1 MSNDVLN
8 VQRGIVGSG
17 AGNDVYVLSAS
28 LVEVNAQI
36 TISDVEG
43 ANTIQLIGGLEIVS
57 SIVANN
63 TLQLTLSN
71 GAVVTVLGASTM
83 SYELGGNPLFGEPG
97 VEKTYSDFAQDV
109 LGVEVPAAGQTAV
122 EGSGAVVNND
132 GSIGDGGDTDTSAP
146 VVVSGQ
152 GISYVENRVVGE
164 TLLTVEA
171 TDDTEVT
178 GFSIVSGNEAGY
190 FAIDNEGNISLTAA
204 GAAIGSAANDFE
216 TGSNN
221 FTLGV
226 AAVDAAGNTSAA
238 VGVDLALTDVD
249 DAAPTLLGA
258 ESTANTVTLTFSEVL
273 QDLALPVGA
282 FIVKDQAGASL
293 SISSV
298 LVANDQV
305 TLTLSAPSATIAS
318 VSYTPPAA
326 GNLLQDAA
334 GNPVTAILDIVTTD
348 VEAPTVTGAA
358 FSYAENSTVGTVLGT
373 VVGSD
378 NVAVTGYEIV
388 SGNDNGFFA
397 ISANGNISLT
407 AAGVAAGAASN
418 DFETLPN
425 GFELGIQATDLAGNQ
440 SELAT
445 VTLSL
450 TDVDDRA
457 PVLTEAAVNGTTLQ
471 LTFDETLVSANLP
484 PNAFSVSAGGTSYAV
499 SAAQASGNTLT
510 LTLVSGTEG
519 PVTVSYNPVTA
530 GASALQDALGNKVAA
545 ISSATVEDA
554 QAPIVLASNVHYLEG
569 QVAGAILGTLTASDN
584 LDVVDYEI
592 SSGNASGFF
601 DIDSDGN
608 IILTALGAAS
618 EANDYETTPNS
629 FALGVKAI
637 DAAGNESVAAQ
648 VVLYE
653 DNVDDTAPTALSAAA
668 NSSSITLSFDEALQV
683 GALNTA
689 AFSVSQGA
697 TSLSIASIQ
706 VSGSQVIINVGAA
719 AQPLTGNL
727 TVNYNPAVG
736 GSLLKDAANNLVSG
750 FTQSTS
756 AVDTTA
762 PVLSAFTPADDST
775 NVAVGDSLTLTFSE
789 TVVASTGNITLVNA
803 ADPTDTRTIAAS
815 DTTQVSISGNQVI
828 VNPTSDLQAGKNYY
842 VNIAGTA
849 FKDVANNAYVGVSN
863 NTSFNFATAA
873 AGTPALTS
881 SVVAVDE
888 GSSVTFTLSNAAAN
902 TTYSYNLS
910 GVTVGDLSGAA
921 SLLGTFTTN
930 PSGAGT
936 FTVTLANDKTTEG
949 PENLTATIIG
959 ELGGNTVTKTVTV
972 NDTSTTNHAPVITTA
987 VSELD
992 VVEGATVA
1000 SGQLTATDAD
1010 GDALTF
1016 SLPTSVAGL
1025 TLNANGSYTFNPAN
1039 AAYTSVEPGDTRTLE
1054 VDYNVTDG
1062 TATSTE
1068 TLVINVAGKPI
1079 TYTLTAVSQA
1089 GDPNTANNGV
1099 TEGYHRTFTVTASE
1113 AVRQDTVVE
1122 FTLLSGATTP
1132 GISPTD
1138 VVKTTYTTEIAQGST
1153 TTTFTIEPYLDG
1165 VTEFPESYTLVADVD
1180 ATLGG
1185 AATTLTASGRVI
1197 DSTALPS
1204 YTISANKATVSEVDD
1219 LGQVNSVTFTLDAP
1233 GVAAG
1238 TQVAYTVTGISA
1250 NDLSAGNLSGF
1261 FTVGANGKGNVTLSF
1276 AADHLEEGDETIT
1289 LSLDSDTA
1297 IKAVV
1302 TLEDNS
1308 VPVGVDAQ
1316 LTQNTDVDGVF
1327 DGTSANDIFTA
1338 NPFGTDSEPSSTLH
1352 AADVIIGAGGNS
1364 DRFILRA
1371 TEDYNTSLV
1380 GSVSGVELID
1390 ITGSDYIDSVGS
1402 QTEAQL
1408 DAVTGERVDF
1418 LAAHDAV
1425 LSAYEAYNA
1434 AYDAYDDA
1442 NIEAGLL
1449 AAAIDAVVTTGSNSG
1464 DYATLQEAINRLQVD
1479 ESLKDTV
1486 LTAIT
1491 TAYSGGA
1498 GDLAAMQTAALDSS
1512 TGAIDAFLD
1521 ELFADLGILDN
1532 ATDAALLTLGTAAT
1546 DFQTAI
1552 ATAWADHSVIDAS
1565 FFVGS
1570 TEVSLDG
1577 QFTDIENIDDQLIT
1591 LNGGTAHTE
1600 LEYLTGVTS
1609 GAVVL
1614 DDTSA
1619 FLSIAG
1625 SQVGFES
1632 LTVSGT
1638 VNAGE
1643 ALEPELSLWQFEN
1656 DFIPAYLLTDVLAQ
1670 YLGEEAVTELG
1681 TLWVEGAGEPSLVDL
1696 TSITLDLDN
1705 AAIFGANGLIGLT
1718 NLVSTGNADLIVLPF
1733 GYDFADVDAINIT
1746 TAGGNDLIL
1755 VETDMTPDDAAA
1767 TATATVSTGAGDDT
1781 VMLFGE
1787 RLLIDGDDID
1797 GGEGTDT
1804 FYATVELE
1812 DGDINYLSAGTYVRL
1827 QALQN
1832 FEILHFANDEDDFI
1846 VDAAELTAFDE
1857 LHFDDSDVVV
1867 ENAVEEQLLVLT
1879 KFATS
1884 NADLD
1889 ATAVGYDDEAASGDY
1904 NALADNLNVLV
1915 MSADDGE
1922 GGGTWLDIFAKAAAI
1937 TLDAAAV
1944 GQDVWVEMGVNESD
1958 LDIASIALNSSDAG
1972 YAYID
1977 IYAHGSDPIDDD
1989 YEGMGEGFTT
1999 LSISGEGWAYVENSY
2014 VDSEGDYY
2022 GGTLTTVN
2030 ASGMTG
2036 GEFAYIAD
2044 FDLKETITL
2053 GDARN
2058 FIEINSVAGSPSLI
2072 KMDTITG
2079 LNLVLDEATDSFA
2092 EDSDVF
2098 SFANF
2103 DFKDKDVVINAAA
2116 VEFDGEGEDAAGFV
2130 VSTTYSSE
2138 EGAPDVEATQAL
2150 FEVFSG
2156 SLASAGSLAAA
2167 LNTVASSAT
2176 QDNVVF
2182 AYQGNTY
2189 IFAESEAGTSESTFE
2204 NTDLVVKLVGTYDL
2218 TDLAALATVA
2228 STQLDVVV

>member
-17 AGNDVYVLSAS
+17 AGNDVYILSAS
-28 LVEVNAQI
+28 LVEANAQI

-43 ANTIQLIGGLEIVS
+43 ANTIQLIGGLEILS
-57 SIVANN
+57 SVVANN

-97 VEKTYSDFAQDV
+97 VEKTYNDFAQDV
-109 LGVEVPAAGQTAV
+109 LGVEVPAAGQSAV

-146 VVVSGQ
+146 VVVGGQ

-204 GAAIGSAANDFE
+204 GAAVGSAANDFE

-238 VGVDLALTDVD
+238 VGVNLALTDVD

-318 VSYTPPAA
+318 VSYTPPAV

-334 GNPVTAILDIVTTD
+334 GNPAVAIADIVTTD

-358 FSYAENSTVGTVLGT
+358 LSYAENRTAGTVLGT

-407 AAGVAAGAASN
+407 AAGAAAGAASN
-418 DFETLPN
+418 DFETTPN
-425 GFELGIQATDLAGNQ
+425 SFELGIQATDLAGNQ

-545 ISSATVEDA
+545 ISSAAVEDA
-554 QAPIVLASNVHYLEG
+554 QAPIVLASNIHYSEG

-608 IILTALGAAS
+608 IILTALGAAA

-706 VSGSQVIINVGAA
+706 VTGSQVIINVGAA

-727 TVNYNPAVG
+727 TVSYNPAVG
-736 GSLLKDAANNLVSG
+736 GGLLKDTANNLVSG

-789 TVVASTGNITLVNA
+789 TVVAGVGNITLVNA
-803 ADPTDTRTIAAS
+803 ADPSDTRTIAAS
-815 DTTQVSISGNQVI
+815 DTTQVSISGNQVTL
-828 VNPTSDLQAGKNYY
+828 NPTSDLQAGKNYY
-842 VNIAGTA
+842 VNIEGTA

-910 GVTVGDLSGAA
+910 GVSVGDLSGAA

-972 NDTSTTNHAPVITTA
+972 NDTSTTNHAPVITTTTT
-987 VSELD
+987 ELD
-992 VVEGATVA
+992 VVEGAATVT
-1000 SGQLTATDAD
+1000 GTLTATDAD
-1010 GDALTF
+1010 SDALTF

-1079 TYTLTAVSQA
+1079 TYTLTATPQQ

-1099 TEGYHRTFTVTASE
+1099 TEGFHRTFTVTASE

-1153 TTTFTIEPYLDG
+1153 TATFTIEPYLDG

-1185 AATTLTASGRVI
+1185 VATTLTASGRVI
-1197 DSTALPS
+1197 DSTALPT

-1289 LSLDSDTA
+1289 LSLDSNTA

-1327 DGTSANDIFTA
+1327 DGTSANDTFTA
-1338 NPFGTDSEPSSTLH
+1338 NPFGTDSEPSDTLH

-1380 GSVSGVELID
+1380 GNVSGVELIE
-1390 ITGSDYIDSVGS
+1390 ITGSDYIDSGN
-1402 QTEAQL
+1402 QTEAL
-1408 DAVTGERVDF
+1408 LNEVADERVEF
-1418 LAAHDAV
+1418 LAAHDAAF
-1425 LSAYEAYNA
+1425 SAYEAYDA

-1449 AAAIDAVVTTGSNSG
+1449 AAAIDAVVTTGSNLG
-1464 DYATLQEAINRLQVD
+1464 DYAALQEAINRLQVD
-1479 ESLKDTV
+1479 EGLKDFV

-1491 TAYSGGA
+1491 TAYNSGA
-1498 GDLAAMQTAALDSS
+1498 GSLAVMQAAALDDSA
-1512 TGAIDAFLD
+1512 AIDDFLAA
-1521 ELFADLGILDN
+1521 LFADLGDLN
-1532 ATDAALLTLGTAAT
+1532 TDVTAAMTVLGTAGLE
-1546 DFQTAI
+1546 FQVAI
-1552 ATAWADHSVIDAS
+1552 DAAQAEHSVIDAS

-1570 TEVSLDG
+1570 TEISIDG

-1591 LNGGTAHTE
+1591 LNGGAAHTE
-1600 LEYLTGVTS
+1600 LSYLSGVTS
-1609 GAVVL
+1609 GEVVL

-1625 SQVGFES
+1625 DQAGFES

-1643 ALEPELSLWQFEN
+1643 ALEPELTDLQ
-1656 DFIPAYLLTDVLAQ
+1656 DFGAPLLTDALAW
-1670 YLGEEAVTELG
+1670 YLGEEAVAELG
-1681 TLWVEGAGEPSLVDL
+1681 TLWVEGGGAEDLLDL

-1705 AAIFGANGLIGLT
+1705 AAIFGANGLVGLT
-1718 NLVSTGNADLIVLPF
+1718 DLVSTGNADLIVLPF
-1733 GYDFADVDAINIT
+1733 GYDYADVDAINIT

-1755 VETDMTPDDAAA
+1755 VETDMSPDDAAA

-1787 RLLIDGDDID
+1787 RLLIDGDVMD

-1804 FYATVELE
+1804 FYASVELE
-1812 DGDINYLSAGTYVRL
+1812 DGDTDYLSAGTYVRL

-1832 FEILHFANDEDDFI
+1832 FEVLHFANDDDDFI
-1846 VDAAELTAFDE
+1846 VDAAELAEFDE
-1857 LHFDDSDVVV
+1857 LRFDDVDVEVL
-1867 ENAVEEQLLVLT
+1867 NAVEEQLLVLT
-1879 KFATS
+1879 EFATGD
-1884 NADLD
+1884 ADLY
-1889 ATAVGYDDEAASGDY
+1889 ATAVGYDDEAAGGDY
-1904 NALADNLNVLV
+1904 NALADNLNILV
-1915 MSADDGE
+1915 MSADNAEEDGD
-1922 GGGTWLDIFAKAAAI
+1922 GGTWLDVSAKAATI
-1937 TLDAAAV
+1937 TLDAATA
-1944 GQDVWVEMGVNESD
+1944 GQDVWVEMGQESSD
-1958 LDIASIALNSSDAG
+1958 LDSANIILNSSDAG

-1977 IYAHGSDPIDDD
+1977 IDATNSS
-1989 YEGMGEGFTT
+1989 MGEGFTT

-2014 VDSEGDYY
+2014 IDGAGDYF

-2058 FIEINSVAGSPSLI
+2058 FIEINSIAGSSSLT

-2079 LNLVLDEATDSFA
+2079 LNLVLDDATDSFA

-2098 SFANF
+2098 SFAKF
-2103 DFKDKDVVINAAA
+2103 DFKEEDGVINAAA
-2116 VEFDGEGEDAAGFV
+2116 VEFDGEGWDAAGFV
-2130 VSTTYSSE
+2130 VSTTYSTE
-2138 EGAPDVEATQAL
+2138 EGAPDVVATQAT

-2156 SLASAGSLAAA
+2156 SLTGAGTLAAA
-2167 LNTVASSAT
+2167 LNTVASSA

-2189 IFAESEAGTSESTFE
+2189 IFAESDAGTSESTFE

-2218 TDLAALATVA
+2218 TDLAGLATVA
-2228 STQLDVVV
+2228 STQFEVVV